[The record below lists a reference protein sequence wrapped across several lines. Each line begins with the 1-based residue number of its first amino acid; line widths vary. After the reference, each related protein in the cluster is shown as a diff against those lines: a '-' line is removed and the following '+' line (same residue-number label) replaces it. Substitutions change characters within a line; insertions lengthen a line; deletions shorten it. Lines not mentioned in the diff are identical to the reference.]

1 MKTNSNRSSGTQP
14 PFKFRMLH
22 GIVLVAGVAG
32 CMSLRSTLFVS
43 QLEIRN
49 AIWEWRTTGSSL
61 LPLSRVPK
69 LAGHDRSGDGYL
81 LDRNGLAGQVL
92 PLSLLTWHRSP

>member
-14 PFKFRMLH
+14 PFRFRMLH
-22 GIVLVAGVAG
+22 GIVLVTGVAG
-32 CMSLRSTLFVS
+32 CLTLRWTLEVS
-43 QLEIRN
+43 ESEIRH
-49 AIWEWRTTGSSL
+49 AIREWRTTGSIL

-69 LAGHDRSGDGYL
+69 LAGHDRSGDGSL